1 VTEPTTGPLPVAD
14 LQLVELVRVALPLV
28 VPFRTSFGIQT
39 TRDALLVRVETPD
52 AEGWGECVT
61 PAAPVYSEEYTDG
74 AAEVL
79 GRHLFPPLLAAGTV
93 VSASDVGQRLRGL
106 KGHRMAKA
114 ALETAVL
121 DAQLRAA
128 DRSLASELGATTDR
142 VPAGVSVGIPD
153 GGVSELL
160 DLVAGYLEAG
170 YLRIK
175 AKVARGHDVT
185 PTAALRARF
194 GDDLALQVDAN
205 AGYDPD
211 DPDDVRALDGLDE
224 LGLVQLEQPFAPDRL
239 RDHARHAARWRTPVC
254 LDESILDAVRA
265 RDAIAAGACR
275 IVNIKPGRVGGLL
288 GSVRI
293 HDACADLDVP
303 VWCGGMLETGIGRA
317 ANVALAALPNFRLPG
332 DTSAS
337 ERYFAEDLTEPF
349 VLEDGHVAVP
359 TGPGLGR
366 TPRPSLLRDAVRTRL
381 R

>member
-1 VTEPTTGPLPVAD
+1 VSSLDDRTLPDATI
-14 LQLVELVRVALPLV
+14 QLLELVRVELPLV
-28 VPFRTSFGIQT
+28 VPFRTSFGVQT
-39 TRDALLVRVETPD
+39 TREALLVHAVTDE

-74 AAEVL
+74 AADVL
-79 GRHLFPPLLAAGTV
+79 ERHLVPRLLGATPTV
-93 VSASDVGQRLRGL
+93 GARDVRDRLGGF

-114 ALETAVL
+114 ALEVAVL

-128 DRSLASELGATTDR
+128 GIPLARHLGATTDR

-153 GGVSELL
+153 GGTSELL
-160 DLVAGYLEAG
+160 DLVAGYLEEG

-185 PTAALRARF
+185 PMAALRARF
-194 GDDLALQVDAN
+194 GDELALQVDAN

-211 DPDDVRALDGLDE
+211 DGDDVAALDGLDE
-224 LGLVQLEQPFAPDRL
+224 LGLVQLEQPFAADRL

-265 RDAIAAGACR
+265 RDAIEAGAAR

-288 GSVRI
+288 ESVRI
-293 HDACADLDVP
+293 HDTCEALGVP

-317 ANVALAALPNFRLPG
+317 ANVALAALPGFRLPG

-337 ERYFAEDLTEPF
+337 ARYFAEDLTEPF
-349 VLEDGHVAVP
+349 ALAEGHVAVP

-366 TPRPSLLRDAVRTRL
+366 TPRAEALRTAARTRL
-381 R
+381 V

>member
-1 VTEPTTGPLPVAD
+1 VSDPDDRTLPAATI
-14 LQLVELVRVALPLV
+14 QLIELVRVALPLI
-28 VPFRTSFGIQT
+28 VPFRTSFGVQT
-39 TRDALLVRVETPD
+39 TREALLVHVVTDD

-74 AAEVL
+74 AADVL
-79 GRHLFPPLLAAGTV
+79 ARHLIPGLLGDGAAVT
-93 VSASDVGQRLRGL
+93 ARDVGSRLAGF

-114 ALETAVL
+114 ALEVAVL

-128 DRSLASELGATTDR
+128 DLPLARHLGATADR

-153 GGVSELL
+153 GGASELL
-160 DLVAGYLEAG
+160 DLVAGYLEEG

-185 PTAALRARF
+185 PMAALRARF
-194 GDDLALQVDAN
+194 GEDLALQVDAN

-211 DPDDVRALDGLDE
+211 VEEDVAALDGLDE
-224 LGLVQLEQPFAPDRL
+224 LGLVQLEQPFAADRL

-254 LDESILDAVRA
+254 LDESIVDAVRA
-265 RDAIAAGACR
+265 RDAIEAGACR

-288 GSVRI
+288 ESIRI
-293 HDACADLDVP
+293 HDTCRGLGVP

-337 ERYFAEDLTEPF
+337 ARYFAEDLTEPF

-366 TPRPSLLRDAVRTRL
+366 TPRAEALRTAARTRL